1 MSQALGVRSGL
12 PWTARLVA
20 VTLLWISRTLG
31 SLLVACPL
39 LFAIIGTG
47 VASGPEYDAP
57 LFQRGALL
65 SLELARLGAPEL
77 GSALKSSLVL
87 CALCAT
93 LGLVPL
99 AAALDLLETREV
111 DSFAARFAR
120 GVRIF
125 PSFLALST
133 TTLLAQSAL
142 VLACSLLAGAL
153 SAGLHGQDERL
164 LTLAPSALFGVGL
177 LGCAW
182 LGALLDVAR
191 GALIQHELKSRAA
204 LLHAL
209 QVLREEPLAVLF
221 GSYPSSAGAVFSAL
235 SAAWLLTKIDL
246 SGPATR
252 GVVLAFAVHQLAII
266 ISIALRVRWLGTALA
281 LSVRAPATLESA
293 RGD

>member
-1 MSQALGVRSGL
+1 MSYALGARSGSV
-12 PWTARLVA
+12 WTARLVA
-20 VTLLWISRTLG
+20 LTLLWISRTLG

-39 LFAIIGTG
+39 LFAISGTG
-47 VASGPEYDAP
+47 VVNGPEYDAP

-65 SLELARLGAPEL
+65 LLELVRLGAPEL
-77 GSALKSSLVL
+77 GSALKSCLLL
-87 CALCAT
+87 CALCAA

-111 DSFAARFAR
+111 DSFAARFAH

-125 PSFLALST
+125 PSFLALSA
-133 TTLLAQSAL
+133 TTLLAQGAL
-142 VLACSLLAGAL
+142 LLACSLLGGAL

-164 LTLAPSALFGVGL
+164 LTLAPVALFGVGL

-191 GALIQHELKSRAA
+191 GALIQHDLKSRAA

-209 QVLREEPLAVLF
+209 AILREEPWAVLF
-221 GSYPSSAGAVFSAL
+221 GSYPSSAGAIFSGL
-235 SAAWLLTKIDL
+235 SAAWLLTRIDL

-252 GVVLAFAVHQLAII
+252 GIALAFAVHQLAII
-266 ISIALRVRWLGTALA
+266 ISIALRVRWLSAALA
-281 LSVRAPATLESA
+281 LSAPASLESA

>member
-1 MSQALGVRSGL
+1 MSQALSARSGS

-20 VTLLWISRTLG
+20 LTLLWISRTLG

-39 LFAIIGTG
+39 LFAITGTG
-47 VASGPEYDAP
+47 VVNGPENDAP

-65 SLELARLGAPEL
+65 SLELVRIGAPEL
-77 GSALKSSLVL
+77 GAALKSCLVL
-87 CALCAT
+87 CAFCAT

-99 AAALDLLETREV
+99 AAALDLLETQEV
-111 DSFAARFAR
+111 DSFARRFAH
-120 GVRIF
+120 GVRVF
-125 PSFLALST
+125 PGFLALSAI
-133 TTLLAQSAL
+133 TLLAQSAL

-153 SAGLHGQDERL
+153 GAGLHGQDERL
-164 LTLAPSALFGVGL
+164 LSLAPSALFGVGL

-191 GALIQHELKSRAA
+191 GALIQHDLKSRAA

-209 QVLREEPLAVLF
+209 LILREDPLAVLF
-221 GSYPSSAGAVFSAL
+221 GSYPSSAGAVFSGL
-235 SAAWLLTKIDL
+235 SAAWLLTRIDL

-252 GVVLAFAVHQLAII
+252 AIVLAFAVHQLAII
-266 ISIALRVRWLGTALA
+266 ISIALRVRWLSTALA
-281 LSVRAPATLESA
+281 LSVRAPPLLESA